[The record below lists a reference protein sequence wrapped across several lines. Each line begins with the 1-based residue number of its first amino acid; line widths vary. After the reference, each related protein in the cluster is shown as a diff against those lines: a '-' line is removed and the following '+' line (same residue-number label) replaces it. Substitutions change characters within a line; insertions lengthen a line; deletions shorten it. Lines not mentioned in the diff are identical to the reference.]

1 MEKKDVLKPSIA
13 LHTHGELKCCWEAT
27 ALLKIL
33 EMGREEVEAGEY
45 QLASEFF
52 DELRRERQA
61 NP

>member
-1 MEKKDVLKPSIA
+1 MEKRDGFKPLIEWP
-13 LHTHGELKCCWEAT
+13 THGEHKRFQEAS
-27 ALLKIL
+27 ALLKIRAIGQI
-33 EMGREEVEAGEY
+33 EIEAGVY

>member
-1 MEKKDVLKPSIA
+1 MEKRDEFKPLIEWP
-13 LHTHGELKCCWEAT
+13 THGEHKRCQEST
-27 ALLKIL
+27 ALLNIL
-33 EMGREEVEAGEY
+33 AIDRKEIETGEY

>member
-1 MEKKDVLKPSIA
+1 MEKKDEYNPSIE
-13 LHTHGELKCCWEAT
+13 LHTDGEHKCSQEAT
-27 ALLKIL
+27 ALMKIL
-33 EMGREEVEAGEY
+33 DMGREEIEAGEY